1 MAENYSLNSNTSAV
15 RWPLQ
20 YSCSAKHLKG
30 KCDKETGP
38 KVGTA
43 CKSNFGASLVTRL
56 HSRALPEALSAL
68 SS

>member
-1 MAENYSLNSNTSAV
+1 MAENYSLNSNMSAV

-20 YSCSAKHLKG
+20 CSCSAKHLKG
-30 KCDKETGP
+30 KCDKETGL

-43 CKSNFGASLVTRL
+43 CKSNSAASLVTRL
-56 HSRALPEALSAL
+56 HSKALPEALSAL